1 MRAIIARILGLSAG
15 TLPEPVAPL
24 RELSLNSLMS
34 IELRNALATECE
46 TRLSATLVFE
56 HPTCAALAAHLA
68 GSISADLLSDEGAG
82 DGLDGLN
89 ADALAQLL
97 EQELSAAN
105 VQLAETL

>member
-1 MRAIIARILGLSAG
+1 MRDAAVGNPGVRAS
-15 TLPEPVAPL
+15 
-24 RELSLNSLMS
+24 
-34 IELRNALATECE
+34 
-46 TRLSATLVFE
+46 
-56 HPTCAALAAHLA
+56 TCAALAAHLA
-68 GSISADLLSDEGAG
+68 GGVYADLLSDEGAG